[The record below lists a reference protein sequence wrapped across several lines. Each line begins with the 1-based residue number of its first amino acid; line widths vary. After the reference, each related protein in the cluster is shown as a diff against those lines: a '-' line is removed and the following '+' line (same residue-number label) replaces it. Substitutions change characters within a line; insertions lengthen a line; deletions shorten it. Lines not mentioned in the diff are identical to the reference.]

1 MHTLFHF
8 RIRTVILLIAVLIL
22 FLGLFQLGNFVSTP
36 SSQPIPSD
44 LIVTLGGDSGARVM
58 KALDLYK
65 LGYAPKILI
74 TGIDGGE
81 PQIRP
86 AYLTWQALFFAQQGV
101 KKNVLLF
108 DTESANT
115 WQEAL
120 NTKKLMEQQGLHH
133 VIVVSDPPHMR
144 RLSWVWGRVFADSGM
159 QFRLVPSNMSGWRA
173 DEWWLNEKS
182 AQFVLAEIVKFMY
195 YLVRY

>member
-1 MHTLFHF
+1 
-8 RIRTVILLIAVLIL
+8 
-22 FLGLFQLGNFVSTP
+22 
-36 SSQPIPSD
+36 
-44 LIVTLGGDSGARVM
+44 M

-144 RLSWVWGRVFADSGM
+144 RLSWV
-159 QFRLVPSNMSGWRA
+159 
-173 DEWWLNEKS
+173 
-182 AQFVLAEIVKFMY
+182 
-195 YLVRY
+195 